1 MSDCKLPVVRPLAAA
16 LIVGLSLALAPFGAA
31 AQDATASAV
40 APETVVATVGE
51 DSITEADLSFA
62 AEDLAQ
68 ELANIPEAD
77 RKAFLVTV
85 LIDMKVMAQAA
96 RKEQMDQTD
105 VFKRRLQYLEERA
118 LRRAYFAEKISTSV
132 TPEAVQAAYD
142 AYVSTFV
149 ATEEVHAAHILV
161 STEEDAKA
169 IKAEIDAGADF
180 ATLASTKSIDPSA
193 AQNGGDLGF
202 FSKGMMVKPFEDAAF
217 ALTDGQ
223 VSEPVQSDFG
233 WHVIKLIERRQSAP
247 PTMEQIG
254 SQLQQQVLFKSFD
267 DAVAALKTGVAISI
281 PDPALAA
288 AVATQSEPAPQ

>member
-1 MSDCKLPVVRPLAAA
+1 MSDRKLPVLRPFAAA
-16 LIVGLSLALAPFGAA
+16 LIAGFAFALAPLGAS
-31 AQDATASAV
+31 AQDATAPAV
-40 APETVVATVGE
+40 APDAVVATVG
-51 DSITEADLSFA
+51 DDTITEADLGFA

-105 VFKRRLQYLEERA
+105 VFKQRLQYLEERA
-118 LRRAYFAEKISTSV
+118 LRRAYFAERISTSV
-132 TPEAVQAAYD
+132 TPEAVTAAYD

-149 ATEEVHAAHILV
+149 AAEEVHAAHILV

-169 IKAEIDAGADF
+169 IKAELDAGADF

-217 ALTDGQ
+217 ALADGQ
-223 VSEPVQSDFG
+223 VSEPIQSDFG
-233 WHVIKLIERRQSAP
+233 WHVIKLIERRESAP

-254 SQLQQQVLFKSFD
+254 PQLQQQVLFKSFD
-267 DAVAALKTGVAISI
+267 DAVAALKTGVAIDI

-288 AVATQSEPAPQ
+288 AVASQSEPPTQ